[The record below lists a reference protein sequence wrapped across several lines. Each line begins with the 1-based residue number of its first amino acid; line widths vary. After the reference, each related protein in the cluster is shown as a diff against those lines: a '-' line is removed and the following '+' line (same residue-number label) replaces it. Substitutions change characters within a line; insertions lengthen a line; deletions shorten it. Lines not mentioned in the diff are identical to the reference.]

1 MLNVARTRTERMR
14 DALHFGDRCMTGRR
28 DRALGASREALAS
41 SQAREPVRTTEG
53 REATSSMERTMSKR
67 ASIGSL
73 FVLLSTGP
81 LLAAQAPET
90 DRSIEGVRAVEA
102 HWQRAFLSGDEAY
115 LDTLLDAAYV
125 SVGHAGNARPKAEI
139 IALSK
144 KVAEKKM
151 TPQPPEHPATIVV
164 RDNAAVVT
172 DSGSGDTSVDVFY
185 YAGGRWHA
193 WYSQHTP
200 VTAPK

>member
-1 MLNVARTRTERMR
+1 
-14 DALHFGDRCMTGRR
+14 
-28 DRALGASREALAS
+28 
-41 SQAREPVRTTEG
+41 
-53 REATSSMERTMSKR
+53 MSKR
-67 ASIGSL
+67 WMIGC
-73 FVLLSTGP
+73 V
-81 LLAAQAPET
+81 LAALTTGTAFAASET
-90 DRSIEGVRAVEA
+90 ERSVEGVRAVEA
-102 HWQRAFLSGDEAY
+102 HWQKAFLSGDGAY
-115 LDTLLDAAYV
+115 LETLLDPAYV

-151 TPQPPEHPATIVV
+151 TPQPPDHPATIVV

-185 YAGGRWHA
+185 YADGRWHA

-200 VTAPK
+200 VSPPK

>member
-1 MLNVARTRTERMR
+1 MSKTCLMIGLMA
-14 DALHFGDRCMTGRR
+14 
-28 DRALGASREALAS
+28 ALGPAYAED
-41 SQAREPVRTTEG
+41 
-53 REATSSMERTMSKR
+53 
-67 ASIGSL
+67 
-73 FVLLSTGP
+73 
-81 LLAAQAPET
+81 APET
-90 DRSIEGVRAVEA
+90 ERSVEGVRAVEA
-102 HWQRAFLSGDEAY
+102 HWQKAFLSGDAAY
-115 LDTLLDAAYV
+115 LETLLDPAYV

-172 DSGSGDTSVDVFY
+172 DSASGDTSADVFY
-185 YAGGRWHA
+185 YASGRWHA

-200 VTAPK
+200 VLPPK

>member
-1 MLNVARTRTERMR
+1 
-14 DALHFGDRCMTGRR
+14 
-28 DRALGASREALAS
+28 
-41 SQAREPVRTTEG
+41 
-53 REATSSMERTMSKR
+53 MSKTCLM
-67 ASIGSL
+67 AA
-73 FVLLSTGP
+73 
-81 LLAAQAPET
+81 LLAVTAPACAADAPET
-90 DRSIEGVRAVEA
+90 ARSIEGVRAVEA
-102 HWQRAFLSGDEAY
+102 HWQKAFLSGDGAY
-115 LDTLLDAAYV
+115 LETLLDPAYV

-151 TPQPPEHPATIVV
+151 TPQPPDHPATIVV

-185 YAGGRWHA
+185 YTDGRWHA

-200 VTAPK
+200 VSPPK

>member
-1 MLNVARTRTERMR
+1 MSKHGLIGCFLA
-14 DALHFGDRCMTGRR
+14 
-28 DRALGASREALAS
+28 ALA
-41 SQAREPVRTTEG
+41 A
-53 REATSSMERTMSKR
+53 
-67 ASIGSL
+67 ASA
-73 FVLLSTGP
+73 F
-81 LLAAQAPET
+81 AAEAPET
-90 DRSIEGVRAVEA
+90 ERSIEGVRAVEA
-102 HWQRAFLSGDEAY
+102 HWQRAFLSGDAVY
-115 LDTLLDAAYV
+115 LDSLLDATYV

-139 IALSK
+139 IALAK
-144 KVAEKKM
+144 KVAEKNM

-200 VTAPK
+200 VQAPK